1 MKRRHPSPAD
11 PPTPEFNWLDA
22 ATMARRQRD
31 QSFRQTVERLHQRP
45 ESWTSK
51 DIARHVARGEKLQ
64 RD

>member
-22 ATMARRQRD
+22 ATMARRRRD
-31 QSFRQTVERLHQRP
+31 RSFKQAGKRRHQQP
-45 ESWTSK
+45 EAWAPE
-51 DIARHVARGEKLQ
+51 DIARHVAPGEKPL